1 MTEGSDEVGPI
12 AWSDEDWLRHSR
24 SQPPSSPPIFDVL
37 MPVYGGLEL
46 TLNAIASVLRSTNE
60 TPYRLVVIDDAGP
73 EPELSKR
80 LGELARLGLVE
91 LHTNDVN
98 RGFPATCNRG
108 FALHP
113 DRDVVILNSDTLVF
127 NDWLDRL
134 HAHARRHPDAGTIT
148 PLTNNGE
155 ICSYPEF
162 CKVNTVDL
170 EVSPAELDE
179 IAARVNG
186 TRVVEVPTGV
196 GFCMYVRREL
206 LTAVGGFDEEAF
218 GQGYGEE
225 NDLCRRA
232 IESGWRNLVAGD
244 LFVWHHGGGSFGASK
259 DARVARAVATV
270 EALHPGY
277 LSEVGQ
283 FVADDPGKQFR
294 TALDVARIRRRTQGR
309 GFLMVTHSLGGGTER
324 HVQDLRRIL
333 EDSGTPTL
341 MCRVDRDDPTS
352 IAIVDPATA
361 HVPNIP
367 TLPMSGDPRQ
377 LAELLHDLG
386 IAHVH
391 VHHLAGFPEYASE
404 YFRRACAGAAVTYDV
419 TVHDYMPVCPRIN
432 LIDNTGFYCGE
443 PDVHGCQ
450 RCIDRS
456 GSRFGR
462 PAVWQWRAR
471 NEQFLKDART
481 VFVPSH
487 DVADRLARYFPTVST
502 VARQHP
508 ELPLPEQRQEPST
521 SLPLRRAGIRR
532 IGILGAIGDHKGSR
546 VLLETARIAA
556 ENQLPI
562 EFLVIGYTNIDGEL
576 TDLGNVHM
584 SGAYEEGELEG
595 MVRASDIDAL
605 WFPAVWPETYSYT
618 LSAALSVEQP
628 SICFDFG
635 AIAERLAESG
645 RGIRLPIE
653 AMLDAHRLATLLATV
668 DLPDE
673 SVHARTT
680 PPQTLDDPLRT
691 YYGLD
696 TEVSALEVG

>member
-1 MTEGSDEVGPI
+1 MTECTVEETPV
-12 AWSDEDWLRHSR
+12 AWSDEDWLRNSQYQQP
-24 SQPPSSPPIFDVL
+24 SQPPSFDVL

-46 TLNAIASVLRSTNE
+46 TLNAIASVLRSNNV

-73 EPELSKR
+73 EPELRKR
-80 LGELARLGLVE
+80 LGELAKLGLVE

-98 RGFPATCNRG
+98 MGFPATCNRG
-108 FALHP
+108 FSLHP
-113 DRDVVILNSDTLVF
+113 DRDVIILNSDTLVF

-134 HAHARRHPDAGTIT
+134 CAHARRHPDAGTIT

-155 ICSYPEF
+155 ICSYPEY
-162 CKVNTVDL
+162 CKVNTADL
-170 EVSPAELDE
+170 EVSPAELDT

-186 TRVVEVPTGV
+186 PHVVEAPTGV
-196 GFCMYVRREL
+196 GFCMYVRRECL
-206 LTAVGGFDEEAF
+206 NEIGGFDEEAF

-232 IESGWRNLVAGD
+232 IKAGWRNLLAGD

-259 DARVARAVATV
+259 NARVARAIATV

-283 FVADDPGKQFR
+283 FIADDPGKQFR
-294 TALDVARIRRRTQGR
+294 AALDVARIRRRTQGR

-333 EDSGTPTL
+333 EDGGTPTL
-341 MCRVDRDDPTS
+341 VCRVDRDDSTS
-352 IAIVDPATA
+352 IRIVDPETA

-367 TLPMSGDPRQ
+367 TLPMPGDPQQ
-377 LAELLHDLG
+377 LADLLKELG

-450 RCIDRS
+450 RCIDRN
-456 GSRFGR
+456 GSPFGR
-462 PAVWQWRAR
+462 PAVWHWRAR

-487 DVADRLARYFPTVST
+487 DVAARLARYFPSVPT

-508 ELPLPEQRQEPST
+508 ELPPQEGRQQPST
-521 SLPLRRAGIRR
+521 SLPLRRNATRR
-532 IGILGAIGDHKGSR
+532 IGVLGAIGDHKGSR
-546 VLLETARIAA
+546 VLRETAQFAA

-576 TDLGNVHM
+576 KDLGNVHI
-584 SGAYEEGELEG
+584 SGAYEEGELKNLIE
-595 MVRASDIDAL
+595 ASDIDAL

-628 SICFDFG
+628 TICFNFG

-653 AMLDAHRLATLLATV
+653 AMLDSHRLANFLATV

-673 SVHARTT
+673 RVHALT
-680 PPQTLDDPLRT
+680 PPEASDDPLRT
-691 YYGLD
+691 YYELTPD
-696 TEVSALEVG
+696 FSSVEVG